1 MRLFM
6 LEMKRLVKTRRT
18 LILVFIA
25 LVFSVIMAY
34 LPVSFE
40 SINRPGEDGSIVE
53 LDGLEA
59 LQFKKNYYRKTNGEV
74 TPEKVAEALRIYQS
88 YVREYGTLDEVP
100 LDLYVE
106 NILAVRP
113 VLQGLSEAFA
123 DPKTGIGTDL
133 MKINPDEVEESYYEK
148 CRNHLNDIMNL
159 EQKKYPAARQYAA
172 DKYSK
177 VEVPF
182 QLYTGVSRDAFDYT
196 ELYILVLMVLCTA
209 IAAPIFAN

>member
-74 TPEKVAEALRIYQS
+74 TPEKVADNIENEKVLKECKKQARNLIS
-88 YVREYGTLDEVP
+88 KFP
-100 LDLYVE
+100 L
-106 NILAVRP
+106 
-113 VLQGLSEAFA
+113 
-123 DPKTGIGTDL
+123 
-133 MKINPDEVEESYYEK
+133 
-148 CRNHLNDIMNL
+148 
-159 EQKKYPAARQYAA
+159 YPEGYFE
-172 DKYSK
+172 D
-177 VEVPF
+177 
-182 QLYTGVSRDAFDYT
+182 
-196 ELYILVLMVLCTA
+196 
-209 IAAPIFAN
+209 

>member
-59 LQFKKNYYRKTNGEV
+59 LQFKK
-74 TPEKVAEALRIYQS
+74 
-88 YVREYGTLDEVP
+88 D
-100 LDLYVE
+100 
-106 NILAVRP
+106 
-113 VLQGLSEAFA
+113 
-123 DPKTGIGTDL
+123 
-133 MKINPDEVEESYYEK
+133 
-148 CRNHLNDIMNL
+148 
-159 EQKKYPAARQYAA
+159 
-172 DKYSK
+172 
-177 VEVPF
+177 
-182 QLYTGVSRDAFDYT
+182 
-196 ELYILVLMVLCTA
+196 
-209 IAAPIFAN
+209 